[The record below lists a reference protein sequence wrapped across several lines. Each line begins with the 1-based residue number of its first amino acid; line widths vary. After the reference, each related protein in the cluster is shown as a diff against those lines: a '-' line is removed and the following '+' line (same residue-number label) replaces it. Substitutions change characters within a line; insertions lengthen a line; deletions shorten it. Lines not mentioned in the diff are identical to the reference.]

1 MNWKDTIAGAIE
13 YNYGVADRL
22 LDRVD
27 DQQLEWKPE
36 SGSNWMTTGQLLHH
50 ITNAC
55 GASIKGFVTGD
66 WGMPDGMDVSDMAPE
81 DMLPPAESLPTV
93 QSVAEAKQL
102 LAEDKALAHEM
113 LAQVSEE
120 ELANTI
126 ATAPWDPMELPLG
139 QRMLQMVDHLKQ
151 HKGQLFYYL
160 KLQGQPVTTGD
171 LWGM

>member
-1 MNWKDTIAGAIE
+1 MNFKETIAGAIE
-13 YNYGVADRL
+13 YNYGVARAL
-22 LDRVD
+22 MNEVEEGTLG
-27 DQQLEWKPE
+27 WKPE
-36 SGSNWMTTGQLLHH
+36 TGENWMTTAQLLHH

-66 WGMPDGMDVSDMAPE
+66 WGLPEGVDMSELPPDQ
-81 DMLPPAESLPTV
+81 MLPPAEALPAV
-93 QSVAEAKQL
+93 GSVAEAQDL
-102 LAEDKALAHEM
+102 LQQDKALAHEM
-113 LAQVSEE
+113 LNSVTEE
-120 ELANTI
+120 QLATQI

-160 KLQGQPVTTGD
+160 KLQGKPMNTGN

>member
-1 MNWKDTIAGAIE
+1 MTLKDTIGGAIE
-13 YNYGVADRL
+13 YNYAVAQNL
-22 LDRVD
+22 MSRVSD
-27 DQQLEWKPE
+27 DALGWKPE
-36 SGSNWMTTGQLLHH
+36 SGTNWMTTGQLLHH

-66 WGMPDGMDVSDMAPE
+66 WGMPEGVDMRDLSPE
-81 DMLPPAESLPTV
+81 DMLPPAEALPAV
-93 QSVAEAKQL
+93 ASVEEAKRL

-113 LAQVSEE
+113 LASVSEE
-120 ELANTI
+120 DLQDRI
-126 ATAPWDPMELPLG
+126 ATAPWDQMQLPLG

-160 KLQGQPVTTGD
+160 KLQGQPVNTGD